1 MAAGLVETDEGVY
14 VAALAA
20 ARLGA
25 LSVAVEGGE
34 GGGGGYDIIIIIIII
49 LSPNRGRWRD
59 GLGARGLTV
68 YSA

>member
-1 MAAGLVETDEGVY
+1 MAVGLVETDEGVY

-25 LSVAVEGGE
+25 LSVAVEGG
-34 GGGGGYDIIIIIIII
+34 GGGGYDIIIIIII

-59 GLGARGLTV
+59 GLDAGGLTV
-68 YSA
+68 YSV

>member
-1 MAAGLVETDEGVY
+1 MAVGLVETDEGVY

-25 LSVAVEGGE
+25 LSVAVEGGG
-34 GGGGGYDIIIIIIII
+34 GGGGGYDIIIIIII

-59 GLGARGLTV
+59 GLDAGGLTV
-68 YSA
+68 YSV